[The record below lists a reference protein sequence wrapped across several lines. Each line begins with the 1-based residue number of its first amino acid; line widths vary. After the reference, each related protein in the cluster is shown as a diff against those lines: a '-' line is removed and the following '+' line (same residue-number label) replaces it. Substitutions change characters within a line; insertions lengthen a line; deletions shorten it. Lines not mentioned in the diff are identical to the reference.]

1 MVWKTLQIIHSRP
14 IALPSR
20 AVMLDFNGVT
30 VDFRFVI
37 FDFKDFLS
45 VYQVMS

>member
-1 MVWKTLQIIHSRP
+1 
-14 IALPSR
+14 
-20 AVMLDFNGVT
+20 MLDFNGVT

-45 VYQVMS
+45 VYQAMS